1 MLFHQ
6 VLKLLA
12 RYMDGAGYGNS
23 DCFKTI
29 FDANDNDSVYAKDDD
44 SIRKLFAGSRGLTK
58 IAMCSLCSTEE
69 FENFCMHIK
78 DNYLSI
84 VGNHKGIFDDLSLLL
99 TQSGYMR
106 DNDKQ
111 KIIAACDYRQTAELS
126 RFIAACLICG
136 NYNTTQSKLKKPLI
150 KEDYALNLD
159 FMKLNISMESI
170 EIKKELWIAAQ
181 RIFIESRRKGNRFY
195 SLNIIERLLP
205 YGYVDTGY
213 LATRGKTEDGT
224 IASLVDL
231 CRDTNEN
238 IAIVGDGGIGK
249 TTYLQHLMQE
259 TFLTAD
265 GKPIEYMS
273 HDSVMFFIELN
284 RCPEHIGDWYDNSLK
299 KTNFITRYIGQIKE
313 NHSSLDSVSKDT
325 LVLLE
330 KEFQKIPPEGEKPQY
345 LLLLDGFNEVRS
357 DRSIRTFLSNE
368 ISVLNCYPNVR
379 IITTSRETQSAYYA
393 SEFKTIR
400 LVGLNKSDIKEYLH
414 KCKMPE
420 HSIGNTMACESLV
433 RCLKIPLYLCMFSAK
448 NADDDF
454 LPQTAGEI
462 LYNFFHRDSAF
473 YNARMR
479 MKETRSCKLDS
490 KQIALVLDFIIPYI
504 GWTFETNDT
513 FSVNEQEFYNIAE
526 QALKCIK
533 KLLCISRSNPFK
545 DFGYN
550 GEILKSTVESLYING
565 KPDIDAIISC
575 IYDYLGIVY
584 QYQINEGKYLDRIR
598 FSFCHHHFRDYFSA
612 MWDVQ
617 LLSMLQC
624 INESDFDC
632 STEECSYRYY
642 LDKRHW
648 QTEKVQFISEV
659 LMEHRNRPILNLA
672 NGNWCIPKPTY
683 DEQRVLSSTL
693 DYCRKLCK
701 NDIDTQHLIQ
711 NALSAILH
719 GRKEYSGL
727 NLSNLNLKNC
737 RLYNIT
743 CSRKGK
749 SRTLTADFSGSTLT
763 EDNFVPEDHQN
774 AVMEYIYN
782 GNQCF
787 TVDDFGVVKCWDIL
801 SGKMEYELQ
810 SKDPLGISDFSSKG
824 FIKVSNDGRWL
835 AAKVQETQSDGD
847 VVYVNLFNLTDPSSK
862 PKAIMP
868 RTRHKMLTY
877 FAFTSDSKS
886 LLMLCDRKV
895 VYCADLMTQ
904 DILYECEFDLYR
916 HSELYAE
923 SAHSCIFA
931 YTAEYSVYE
940 TDPAIMST
948 WINDDVYSDEAEEWD
963 YSDDEDEDDFLAI
976 PCSIY
981 ALMPDSSEMQLLY
994 DFASAPGTSPTVT
1007 FVPEKQWFVLHNYNN
1022 NCLER
1027 YDCNTKKRQQIL
1039 EELEVAEETPPASIQ
1054 VNPLCPNEL
1063 YIVYP
1068 DVCFSVEVSDNGN
1081 SSILM
1086 IYNISGAEKLLENSD
1101 DSDELEF
1108 KPNVT
1113 PTMNRFIVSDDSNT
1127 YEWDTENDRLTL
1139 RYNTAQYGCSALF
1152 ANPLRNNFI
1161 LVHENN
1167 GVSIFSGEPLKLVN
1181 QYCFQEPG
1189 YSINNSVF
1197 DAGSNL
1203 IALPFTKP
1211 EHEKIILL
1219 NLSTGEQKDIYS
1231 TIYKG
1236 ESIENLCFSDNGNT
1250 LLITTQ
1256 YRCTEY
1262 DLKQDISL
1270 FIANSGE
1277 NERFVAGAYVGDE
1290 IEIAVVEHSCVAK
1303 PRVKPY
1309 CIYYKKKVNL
1319 DGCKFDKVWGY
1330 EMPFLEKSDFQYF
1343 LHSYNDFGCLGS
1355 LDENGM
1361 QQYWVTEGFFL
1372 EENEHTKNL
1381 LPPKCFKW
1389 QKNHKVPY
1397 NKKLGCHDMISV
1409 YHSSAME
1416 NQYGCGESGYR
1427 YIYLSNDMNEAI
1439 FTKSRAELYY
1449 CKDIKALT
1457 YESLEANFKEH
1468 TKNAHQTAFWD
1479 FAVPQNSDTLLG
1491 CYESYNLI
1499 SVNAEDNMLLDT
1511 VEYFPGISI
1520 FGCDF
1525 SNADIDEGA
1534 QLIIEANG
1542 S

>member
-1 MLFHQ
+1 MLLHQ

-12 RYMDGAGYGNS
+12 RYIDGAGYGNS
-23 DCFKTI
+23 DCFKII
-29 FDANDNDSVYAKDDD
+29 FKGNDSVYAIDDD
-44 SIRKLFAGSRGLTK
+44 SIRKLFAGSRGFTQK
-58 IAMCSLCSTEE
+58 IMHSLCNTEG
-69 FENFCMHIK
+69 FESLCKNIEI
-78 DNYLSI
+78 NYLSI
-84 VGNHKGIFDDLSLLL
+84 AGNHKGMFDDLSLLL
-99 TQSGYMR
+99 IQSDYMQE
-106 DNDKQ
+106 NDKK
-111 KIIAACDYRQTAELS
+111 KIIAACDCRQTAELS

-136 NYNTTQSKLKKPLI
+136 NYNTTQLKLNKPLI
-150 KEDYALNLD
+150 KENYALNLD

-170 EIKKELWIAAQ
+170 EIKKELWIASQ

-224 IASLVDL
+224 IASLIDL
-231 CRDTNEN
+231 CRDTDEN
-238 IAIVGDGGIGK
+238 ITIIGDGGIGK
-249 TTYLQHLMQE
+249 TTFLQHLMQE

-265 GKPIEYMS
+265 GKPIEYMF
-273 HDSVMFFIELN
+273 HNSVMFFIELN
-284 RCPEHIGDWYDNSLK
+284 RCPDHIGDWYDGSLK

-313 NHSSLDSVSKDT
+313 NHSSLDSVSNDT
-325 LVLLE
+325 LDLLE
-330 KEFQKIPPEGEKPQY
+330 KEFQKIPPDGEKPQY
-345 LLLLDGFNEVRS
+345 FLLLDGFNEVRF

-368 ISVLNCYPNVR
+368 ISVLNHYPNVR

-400 LVGLNKSDIKEYLH
+400 LVGLNKSDIKEYLY
-414 KCKMPE
+414 KCHMPE
-420 HSIGNTMACESLV
+420 HCIGNVMACESLV

-448 NADDDF
+448 NSDDDF

-462 LYNFFHRDSAF
+462 LYNFFHKDSAF

-479 MKETRSCKLDS
+479 MKEARSCKLDS
-490 KQIALVLDFIIPYI
+490 KQVALVLDFIIPYI

-513 FSVNEQEFYNIAE
+513 FSVNEQEFYNTAE
-526 QALKCIK
+526 QALECTKT
-533 KLLCISRSNPFK
+533 LLCISRSNPFK
-545 DFGYN
+545 DFDYN
-550 GEILKSTVESLYING
+550 GEILKSTIESLYING
-565 KPDIDAIISC
+565 RPDINAIISC

-584 QYQINEGKYLDRIR
+584 QYQINEGEFSDRIR

-624 INESDFDC
+624 INESAFDC
-632 STEECSYRYY
+632 STGQCSYRYY

-659 LMEHRNRPILNLA
+659 LMEHRNRPILNLV
-672 NGNWCIPKPTY
+672 NGNWYIPKPIY
-683 DEQRVLSSTL
+683 DEQRVLSCTL

-711 NALSAILH
+711 NALSAILY

-737 RLYNIT
+737 RLFNIT

-749 SRTLTADFSGSTLT
+749 NRTLAADFSGSTLT
-763 EDNFVPEDHQN
+763 KDNFIPEDHQN

-847 VVYVNLFNLTDPSSK
+847 VVYVNLFDLTDPSSK
-862 PKAIMP
+862 PKIIMP

-886 LLMLCDRKV
+886 LLVLCDRKV
-895 VYCADLMTQ
+895 VYCVDLMTQ
-904 DILYECEFDLYR
+904 DILYECEFNLYK

-931 YTAEYSVYE
+931 FTAEYSVYE
-940 TDPAIMST
+940 TDPTIMST
-948 WINDDVYSDEAEEWD
+948 WINDGAYSGESEEWD
-963 YSDDEDEDDFLAI
+963 YSDDEDENDSIAI

-994 DFASAPGTSPTVT
+994 DFTSAPGTSPTVT
-1007 FVPEKQWFVLHNYNN
+1007 FVPKKQWFVLHNYNN

-1027 YDCNTKKRQQIL
+1027 YDCKTKKCRQIL

-1054 VNPLCPNEL
+1054 VNPSCPNEL

-1068 DVCFSVEVSDNGN
+1068 NACFNVEVSDNGN

-1101 DSDELEF
+1101 NSDELEF
-1108 KPNVT
+1108 KPNAT

-1152 ANPLRNNFI
+1152 VDPTRDNFI

-1167 GVSIFSGEPLKLVN
+1167 GVSIFSGKLLKLVG

-1189 YSINNSVF
+1189 YLIYNSVF
-1197 DAGSNL
+1197 DANHNL
-1203 IALPFTKP
+1203 IALPFIKP
-1211 EHEKIILL
+1211 EHEKILLL

-1231 TIYKG
+1231 TMHKG
-1236 ESIENLCFSDNGNT
+1236 ESIENLCFNDNGST

-1262 DLKQDISL
+1262 DLKHDISH
-1270 FIANSGE
+1270 FIANSGK

-1309 CIYYKKKVNL
+1309 CIYYKKKITSV
-1319 DGCKFDKVWGY
+1319 GCEFDKTWGY
-1330 EMPFLEKSDFQYF
+1330 EMPFLEKSNFQYF

-1372 EENEHTKNL
+1372 EENESTNKL
-1381 LPPKCFKW
+1381 LTPKCFKY
-1389 QKNHKVPY
+1389 QKNRKISY
-1397 NKKLGCHDMISV
+1397 KKKFGHHDMISV
-1409 YHSSAME
+1409 YHSSALE
-1416 NQYGCGESGYR
+1416 NQYGCGESSYS
-1427 YIYLSNDMNEAI
+1427 YIYLSNDMSEAI
-1439 FTKSRAELYY
+1439 FTKSRIELYY
-1449 CKDIKALT
+1449 CKDLKALT
-1457 YESLEANFKEH
+1457 YQSLEENFKKH
-1468 TKNAHQTAFWD
+1468 TKNAHQNAFWD
-1479 FAVPQNSDTLLG
+1479 FAVPQNSDALLG
-1491 CYESYNLI
+1491 CYEGYNLI
-1499 SVNAEDNMLLDT
+1499 SVNAEDNMLLDA

-1525 SNADIDEGA
+1525 SNADVDEGA

-1542 S
+1542 A

>member
-1 MLFHQ
+1 MLLHQ

-12 RYMDGAGYGNS
+12 RNIDGAGYGNS
-23 DCFKTI
+23 DCFQII
-29 FDANDNDSVYAKDDD
+29 FDDNDSIYAKDDD
-44 SIRKLFAGSRGLTK
+44 AIRKLFAGSRGLTQK
-58 IAMCSLCSTEE
+58 AMRSLCDREG
-69 FENFCMHIK
+69 FENLCKNIEI
-78 DNYLSI
+78 NYLPI
-84 VGNHKGIFDDLSLLL
+84 AGNHKGLFNDLSLLL
-99 TQSGYMR
+99 TQSDYMKE
-106 DNDKQ
+106 NDKQ

-136 NYNTTQSKLKKPLI
+136 NYNTKQSKLKKPLI
-150 KEDYALNLD
+150 RENYALNLD

-181 RIFIESRRKGNRFY
+181 RNLIESRRKGNRFY

-205 YGYVDTGY
+205 YGYVDMGY
-213 LATRGKTEDGT
+213 LVTQGKTEEGA
-224 IASLVDL
+224 IAPLVDL
-231 CRDTNEN
+231 CRDTDEN

-249 TTYLQHLMQE
+249 TTFLQHLMQE
-259 TFLTAD
+259 TFLSAD
-265 GKPIEYMS
+265 GTPVKYMPHAS
-273 HDSVMFFIELN
+273 AMFFIELN

-313 NHSSLDSVSKDT
+313 NHSSLDSVSEET
-325 LVLLE
+325 LNLLE

-357 DRSIRTFLSNE
+357 DRSIRTYLSNE
-368 ISVLNCYPNVR
+368 ISVLNHYPNVR

-400 LVGLNKSDIKEYLH
+400 LIGLNKSDIREYLH
-414 KCKMPE
+414 KCKMPG

-448 NADDDF
+448 NSDDNF

-479 MKETRSCKLDS
+479 MQETRSCKLDS

-513 FSVNEQEFYNIAE
+513 FSVNEQEFHNIAE
-526 QALKCIK
+526 QALKCTK
-533 KLLCISRSNPFK
+533 TLMCISCSNPFK
-545 DFGYN
+545 DFNYN
-550 GEILKSTVESLYING
+550 GKILKNTVESLYVND

-584 QYQINEGKYLDRIR
+584 QYQINEGEFSDRVR

-624 INESDFDC
+624 INEFGFDC
-632 STEECSYRYY
+632 SPEECSYQYY

-648 QTEKVQFISEV
+648 QTEKVQFVSEV
-659 LMEHRNRPILNLA
+659 LMEHRNRPILSLSS
-672 NGNWCIPKPTY
+672 GNWYIPKPTY
-683 DEQRVLSSTL
+683 DEQRVLSRTL
-693 DYCRKLCK
+693 DYCRKLHK
-701 NDIDTQHLIQ
+701 NDIDTQYLIQ
-711 NALSAILH
+711 NVLSAILY

-737 RLYNIT
+737 RFFNIT

-749 SRTLTADFSGSTLT
+749 SHTLAADFSGSTLT
-763 EDNFVPEDHQN
+763 KDNFVPEGHQN
-774 AVMEYIYN
+774 AVVEYIYN

-787 TVDDFGVVKCWDIL
+787 TVDNFGVVKCWDIL
-801 SGKMEYELQ
+801 SGRMEYELQ

-824 FIKVSNDGRWL
+824 FINVSNDGCWL

-847 VVYVNLFNLTDPSSK
+847 VVYVNLFDLTNPSSK

-877 FAFTSDSKS
+877 FTFTSDSKS

-895 VYCADLMTQ
+895 VYCVDLMTQ
-904 DILYECEFDLYR
+904 DVLYECEFNLYR

-940 TDPAIMST
+940 TDPTIMST
-948 WINDDVYSDEAEEWD
+948 WINDDAYSDEAGEWD
-963 YSDDEDEDDFLAI
+963 YSDDEDEDDDLLAI

-981 ALMPDSSEMQLLY
+981 VLIPDSSEMQLLY
-994 DFASAPGTSPTVT
+994 DFASAPGTSPTIT
-1007 FVPEKQWFVLHNYNN
+1007 FAPEKQWFLLHNYNN
-1022 NCLER
+1022 HCLEK
-1027 YDCNTKKRQQIL
+1027 YDCKTKKCRQVL
-1039 EELEVAEETPPASIQ
+1039 EELKVVEETPPASIQ
-1054 VNPLCPNEL
+1054 VNPSYPNEL

-1068 DVCFSVEVSDNGN
+1068 DVCFNVEVSDDGS

-1086 IYNISGAEKLLENSD
+1086 IYNISGAEKLLENPD
-1101 DSDELEF
+1101 NSDELEF

-1127 YEWDTENDRLTL
+1127 YEWDIENDRLTL
-1139 RYNTAQYGCSALF
+1139 RYNTTQYGCSALF
-1152 ANPLRNNFI
+1152 ADPIRNSFI

-1167 GVSIFSGEPLKLVN
+1167 GVSIFNGEPLKLVN

-1189 YSINNSVF
+1189 YLINNSVF
-1197 DAGSNL
+1197 DADLNL
-1203 IALPFTKP
+1203 IALSFTKP

-1231 TIYKG
+1231 TIYTG
-1236 ESIENLCFSDNGNT
+1236 ESIENLCFSNNGNT

-1256 YRCTEY
+1256 YRCMEY
-1262 DLKQDISL
+1262 DLQQDISL

-1290 IEIAVVEHSCVAK
+1290 IEIAVVEHSCVAE

-1309 CIYYKKKVNL
+1309 CIYYKKKSCF
-1319 DGCKFDKVWGY
+1319 DGYKFDKVWCY

-1343 LHSYNDFGCLGS
+1343 LHSYNDFGRLGS
-1355 LDENGM
+1355 LDEKGM
-1361 QQYWVTEGFFL
+1361 QQYWVTEGFFI
-1372 EENEHTKNL
+1372 EKNEHTKKL
-1381 LPPKCFKW
+1381 LTPKCFMW
-1389 QKNHKVPY
+1389 QKNRKVSY
-1397 NKKLGCHDMISV
+1397 NKKFGCRDVIFV
-1409 YHSSAME
+1409 YHSSALE
-1416 NQYGCGESGYR
+1416 NQYGCGESSYS
-1427 YIYLSNDMNEAI
+1427 YIYLSNNMNEAI
-1439 FTKSRAELYY
+1439 FTKSRIELYY
-1449 CKDIKALT
+1449 CKNIKALT
-1457 YESLEANFKEH
+1457 YQSLEENFKKH
-1468 TKNAHQTAFWD
+1468 TKNAHQNAFWD
-1479 FAVPQNSDTLLG
+1479 FAVPQNSNTLLG

-1499 SVNAEDNMLLDT
+1499 SVNAADNMLLDT

-1520 FGCDF
+1520 FGCNF
-1525 SNADIDEGA
+1525 SNASIDEGA
-1534 QLIIEANG
+1534 QLIIKANG
-1542 S
+1542 A